1 MGDLWLLLS
10 FECTVF
16 TVGVFAA
23 LKVSL
28 HSSIAA
34 AFFCRA
40 DEFICNNTL
49 CKLHTWVCDGKDD
62 CGDNS
67 DEDADM
73 CGGLRLSLTRIF
85 FEADDAY
92 FIDLCFSISREG
104 KFHCLFIKDLMHLL
118 IYL

>member
-1 MGDLWLLLS
+1 MIHDSKKTGTLHDSTYFRVLVS
-10 FECTVF
+10 D
-16 TVGVFAA
+16 AA
-23 LKVSL
+23 MFFFVQSVIQRSWQLTDVVSG
-28 HSSIAA
+28 

-73 CGGLRLSLTRIF
+73 CGGLKLSLTNTF
-85 FEADDAY
+85 
-92 FIDLCFSISREG
+92 L
-104 KFHCLFIKDLMHLL
+104 
-118 IYL
+118 

>member
-1 MGDLWLLLS
+1 MTSDFNLFPAPPS
-10 FECTVF
+10 FLPP
-16 TVGVFAA
+16 G
-23 LKVSL
+23 
-28 HSSIAA
+28 

-73 CGGLRLSLTRIF
+73 CGER
-85 FEADDAY
+85 
-92 FIDLCFSISREG
+92 
-104 KFHCLFIKDLMHLL
+104 
-118 IYL
+118 